1 MKAPELPAEELY
13 DLASD
18 PLEMRNLAADP
29 AARATLD
36 QMRNALRKAVEETGF
51 RGGIADGPR
60 DAAALAPK

>member
-36 QMRNALRKAVEETGF
+36 QMRNALRKAVEETGYP
-51 RGGIADGPR
+51 GGYR
-60 DAAALAPK
+60 